1 MAGQKVA
8 LDFVE
13 AKGLCI
19 EEKIVPSEN
28 TLLTNITERSTVGTT
43 DGSHDES
50 EDFNIEEDS
59 EEIRSTKLS
68 HIIFG
73 KDLPYRSADNLALYK
88 RC

>member
-1 MAGQKVA
+1 M
-8 LDFVE
+8 E

-43 DGSHDES
+43 DGFGDES

-73 KDLPYRSADNLALYK
+73 KLTIRICHIEVLKN
-88 RC
+88 